1 MVGFHNKNNFKEQ
14 GKIYGES
21 EECQLDKINSD
32 DICAGNVHV
41 QLFLYTCTH
50 ICMYVHN
57 EINGEKGKLLIA

>member
-41 QLFLYTCTH
+41 
-50 ICMYVHN
+50 
-57 EINGEKGKLLIA
+57 